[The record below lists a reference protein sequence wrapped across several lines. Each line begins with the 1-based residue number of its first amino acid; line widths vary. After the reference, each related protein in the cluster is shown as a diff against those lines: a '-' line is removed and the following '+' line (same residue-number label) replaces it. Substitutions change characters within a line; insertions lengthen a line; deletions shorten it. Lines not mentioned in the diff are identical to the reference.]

1 MNEEGTAYA
10 SADDEGMAFEEVAV
24 DNGEQFKE
32 GESSQDQYHPFALT
46 V

>member
-1 MNEEGTAYA
+1 MNKEGTAYA
-10 SADDEGMAFEEVAV
+10 SADEGMASEEVAV